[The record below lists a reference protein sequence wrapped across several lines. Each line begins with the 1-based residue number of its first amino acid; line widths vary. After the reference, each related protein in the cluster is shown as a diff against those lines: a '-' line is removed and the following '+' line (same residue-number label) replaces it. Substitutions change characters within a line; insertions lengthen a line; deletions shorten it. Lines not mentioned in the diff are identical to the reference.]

1 MQLRD
6 DEAIIAG
13 LRHGDEHAVAELVR
27 VYGAQIFKQ
36 ALRQLRNREDA
47 EEVTQDVLVKVVN
60 RIRDFRGDAALASWI
75 YRITFNASMSRLRA
89 GASARR
95 HIRVEPVEEEI
106 RARRGGSDDPA
117 DWSALGD
124 EHVLRTE
131 LMEALHAALTDMP
144 SIYRVPVILR
154 DVQGLSSEEASAV
167 LKVKNQTLKSRLHR
181 GRLLLRQRLAEFA
194 GGLTLRPMVPQTLN
208 R

>member
-1 MQLRD
+1 
-6 DEAIIAG
+6 
-13 LRHGDEHAVAELVR
+13 
-27 VYGAQIFKQ
+27 
-36 ALRQLRNREDA
+36 LRNREDA

-60 RIRDFRGDAALASWI
+60 RIHDFRGDAALASWI

-89 GASARR
+89 GGSARR
-95 HIRVEPVEEEI
+95 HLQIEPVEPGI
-106 RARRGGSDDPA
+106 GARRSGSEDPA
-117 DWSALGD
+117 DWSTLGD

-181 GRLLLRQRLAEFA
+181 GRLLLRRRLAEFA